1 MLSTG
6 YIALSYVEIYMTCCL
21 LKVPLNTLNY
31 PSVGC
36 QVVNVWEFG
45 KGRHRRRLT
54 LKKPLFGHSE
64 AVTCLT
70 ASAAYNIIVSGSRDR
85 TCIIWDLN
93 ELVFVRQLRGHAAP
107 VAAVAVNELTVSH

>member
-1 MLSTG
+1 MH
-6 YIALSYVEIYMTCCL
+6 
-21 LKVPLNTLNY
+21 
-31 PSVGC
+31 C

-54 LKKPLFGHSE
+54 LKKSLIGHSE

-85 TCIIWDLN
+85 SCIIWDLN

-107 VAAVAVNELTVSH
+107 VAAVAINELTVSYEFFFHCVYFLQNNRH

>member
-1 MLSTG
+1 M
-6 YIALSYVEIYMTCCL
+6 
-21 LKVPLNTLNY
+21 
-31 PSVGC
+31 
-36 QVVNVWEFG
+36 WEFG

-54 LKKPLFGHSE
+54 LKKSLFGHSE

-70 ASAAYNIIVSGSRDR
+70 ASAAYNIVVSGSRDR

-107 VAAVAVNELTVSH
+107 VAAVAINELTVSNVDSCLFVCLLFCDLLVHWRCGLRIRLKLCCVLL